1 MRLRSGSLDAGA
13 LRMTVDKDNPLF
25 LHGLYKYDGKG
36 YPANGLAGPLQGGKS
51 IQGFWTALT
60 GSDATGWQG
69 PTVQAGN
76 KTVHHAILIH
86 ASGTVEGSEA
96 NKKWYLDRIAETK
109 KDNIPFFLM
118 VSNSHTGAFLDLDWL
133 DGIYEQN
140 ENMMGVVFSENHNA
154 GISERDRRITY
165 MDALV
170 KQAAKWGGYVINCD
184 MNDAPKDTGGSDHGG
199 TLEYFLNNETLY
211 QTLKKYSQNY
221 ILLAKTTSAWSN
233 VSYNSLKALPSARGW
248 TACAATGAA

>member
-1 MRLRSGSLDAGA
+1 
-13 LRMTVDKDNPLF
+13 
-25 LHGLYKYDGKG
+25 
-36 YPANGLAGPLQGGKS
+36 
-51 IQGFWTALT
+51 
-60 GSDATGWQG
+60 
-69 PTVQAGN
+69 
-76 KTVHHAILIH
+76 
-86 ASGTVEGSEA
+86 
-96 NKKWYLDRIAETK
+96 
-109 KDNIPFFLM
+109 M
-118 VSNSHTGAFLDLDWL
+118 VSNSHTGTFLDLDWL

-184 MNDAPKDTGGSDHGG
+184 MNDAPKDSGGSDHGG

-233 VSYNSLKALPSARGW
+233 VSYNSHESVALGAWLDGLCGNWGSLIDSWMWFIEGYGPQWGANTFSVQGGPEECRGPVSMPELLFAMRMVQQAR
-248 TACAATGAA
+248 TGATVFTFEHPDHAEAVGDNEGAKTYFTPNYKYSIAKAMEYMLSLIHI

>member
-1 MRLRSGSLDAGA
+1 
-13 LRMTVDKDNPLF
+13 
-25 LHGLYKYDGKG
+25 
-36 YPANGLAGPLQGGKS
+36 
-51 IQGFWTALT
+51 
-60 GSDATGWQG
+60 
-69 PTVQAGN
+69 
-76 KTVHHAILIH
+76 
-86 ASGTVEGSEA
+86 
-96 NKKWYLDRIAETK
+96 
-109 KDNIPFFLM
+109 M

-221 ILLAKTTSAWSN
+221 ILLAKTTSAWMISSPPTSRTPKTSMEREMHQMYFE
-233 VSYNSLKALPSARGW
+233 VTLGS
-248 TACAATGAA
+248 